1 MSYYGDKSK
10 PPFFEHQSLLK
21 KVMTKD
27 LWNEY
32 KNQKCSKGVPF
43 KMGIFPDIKI
53 RDSSY
58 GLVAGST
65 DFYKKFSKLYY
76 NYIKEF
82 LNFEPT
88 VSKVLSSQ
96 FVKSSIGQ
104 SKSLERKFESINKN
118 VPSMKTE
125 KSYMISSK

>member
-1 MSYYGDKSK
+1 
-10 PPFFEHQSLLK
+10 
-21 KVMTKD
+21 
-27 LWNEY
+27 
-32 KNQKCSKGVPF
+32 
-43 KMGIFPDIKI
+43 MGIFPDIKI

-65 DFYKKFSKLYY
+65 YFYKDFSKLYY